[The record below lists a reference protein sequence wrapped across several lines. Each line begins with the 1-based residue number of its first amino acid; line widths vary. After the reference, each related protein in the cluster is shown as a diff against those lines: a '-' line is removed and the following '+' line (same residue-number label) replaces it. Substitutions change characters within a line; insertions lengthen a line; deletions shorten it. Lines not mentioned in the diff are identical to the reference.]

1 MEKSTFHLGKRINLA
16 RKNRGLTAEQLS
28 ELCSINATYL
38 RQIEGGAKIPS
49 LPVFID
55 LCNALEVS
63 PAYLLQ
69 DSVKASGFGEPEAI
83 GKLLDLATPTQ
94 QEMVTAMLPA
104 ALNGA
109 KKAAKGFDG

>member
-1 MEKSTFHLGKRINLA
+1 MEKLLLGKRIKEA
-16 RKNRGLTAEQLS
+16 RNARHLTAKQLA
-28 ELCSINATYL
+28 ELCHIDDTFL
-38 RQIEGGAKIPS
+38 RQIEGGTKLPS

-94 QEMVTAMLPA
+94 QEMVTAMLQA
-104 ALNGA
+104 ALDVA
-109 KKAAKGFDG
+109 KKAAKGFHG

>member
-1 MEKSTFHLGKRINLA
+1 MEKLLLGKRIKEA
-16 RKNRGLTAEQLS
+16 RNARHLTAKQLA
-28 ELCSINATYL
+28 ELCHIDDTFL
-38 RQIEGGAKIPS
+38 RQIEGGTKLPS

-94 QEMVTAMLPA
+94 QEMVTAMLQA
-104 ALNGA
+104 ALNVA